1 MNKFAEVS
9 MNGRMAY
16 TIMCVESY
24 LVNKYPDRDWSVIA
38 REMWKATNGYWDDF
52 YDAFCE
58 LLPEI
63 FLTYDSYNEDLA
75 KSISEGEYDI
85 VKNLYSG
92 ITEGQEDNPEDEV
105 NYMLNKPY
113 EIAMVYEGTVI
124 GDGQE
129 SFDIIEATEQ
139 VLIKNNIDLPDYSKV
154 LFSSASE
161 KNGWGNF
168 FDGSHLSIILN
179 K

>member
-1 MNKFAEVS
+1 MNKLSETS
-9 MNGRMAY
+9 MKGRMAY
-16 TIMCVESY
+16 TIMCVEAF
-24 LVNKYPDRDWSVIA
+24 LTTKYPERDWTIIS
-38 REMWKATNGYWDDF
+38 REMWKSTNEYWDDF

-63 FLTYDSYNEDLA
+63 FLAYNSYNKDLA
-75 KSISEGEYDI
+75 KSISEEEFSI
-85 VKNLYSG
+85 VKKLYDG
-92 ITEGQEDNPEDEV
+92 ITKGIEDDSEDEV

-113 EIAMVYEGTVI
+113 EMAMVYEGTTI

-129 SFDIIEATEQ
+129 SFDIIEATER
-139 VLIKNNIDLPDYSKV
+139 VLIKNNINLPDYTKV

-161 KNGWGNF
+161 KNGWGNE
-168 FDGSHLSIILN
+168 FDGTHLSIILN